1 MAQNSD
7 HHATGKAPRTRIED
21 LERSAAELSQ
31 EEASSAAGGVVLTDP
46 AHLTILGPQ
55 LLIPE
60 GPAGH
65 TKFAN
70 SCTAGDAQKSSDTD
84 FGDD

>member
-1 MAQNSD
+1 MAQKQDLPAAGS
-7 HHATGKAPRTRIED
+7 APRTRIED
-21 LERSAAELSQ
+21 LECSATELSE
-31 EEASSAAGGVVLTDP
+31 EEASVAAGGLVLTDP
-46 AHLTILGPQ
+46 AHLTILGPS